1 MKVISNKNNNK
12 LVKGATY
19 EVLSVET
26 INTSNSRWFK
36 PTITIKGLG
45 KFVSHNF
52 TNVDGTPIGQMTWKS
67 TELDVSH
74 RNRVTTRITSAK
86 GLKSGD
92 LVVSERTTKLFE
104 KGKIYKIM
112 DILYREEDAKSYNG
126 STYKKI
132 TQGIKIEGYN
142 RFLSV
147 YNFRH
152 LTAEER
158 RNISLGSIFNE
169 EVDVKTVD
177 RSTRKIDNVDQN
189 EKDKILITSIF
200 QSILDPH
207 RNNMTIPEWAS
218 KRKGK
223 VYGIEVTDFKPLMN
237 KKLSDIIKMFE

>member
-19 EVLSVET
+19 EAISVDT
-26 INTSNSRWFK
+26 ANKSNSKWFR

-45 KFVSHNF
+45 RFVSNNF
-52 TNVDGTPIGQMTWKS
+52 TNVDGTPIGQMTWRSLDFEVSDRNRASTRIKS
-67 TELDVSH
+67 TKD
-74 RNRVTTRITSAK
+74 
-86 GLKSGD
+86 LKSGD
-92 LVVSERTTKLFE
+92 LVVSERSTKLFE
-104 KGKIYKIM
+104 KGKIYKVK
-112 DILYREEDAKSYNG
+112 DVLYKEEDAKSYNG
-126 STYKKI
+126 TTYKKV

-189 EKDKILITSIF
+189 KKDKILITSIF

-223 VYGIEVTDFKPLMN
+223 FYGIEVTDFKPLMN